1 MFSLSEVM
9 VRFAW
14 KCTFPTNLSYFL
26 KIIELLK
33 IEKEILN
40 IFLDQRYRIKL
51 QT

>member
-1 MFSLSEVM
+1 M
-9 VRFAW
+9 
-14 KCTFPTNLSYFL
+14 NLSYFL

>member
-1 MFSLSEVM
+1 ME
-9 VRFAW
+9 
-14 KCTFPTNLSYFL
+14 LSYIL

-40 IFLDQRYRIKL
+40 IFLDQRCRIKL